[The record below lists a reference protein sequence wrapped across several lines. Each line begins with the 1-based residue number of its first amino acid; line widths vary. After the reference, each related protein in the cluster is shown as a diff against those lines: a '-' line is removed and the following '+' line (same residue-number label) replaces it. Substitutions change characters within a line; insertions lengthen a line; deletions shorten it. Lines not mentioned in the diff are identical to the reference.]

1 MSLRKILVEDPRQT
15 EFQKQSLSERLEV
28 LRQLGYQQDKV
39 LESDAFLAA
48 DRQRMDE
55 IRQRQFCKEVVK
67 SHQKRLKSI
76 WQSHIDVKKAPESKF
91 YLPGPGAYE
100 GKNYI
105 RDEPS
110 FAVHKFQQTAR
121 PFNKVN
127 MKEQTE
133 LIEYM

>member
-1 MSLRKILVEDPRQT
+1 ME
-15 EFQKQSLSERLEV
+15 
-28 LRQLGYQQDKV
+28 
-39 LESDAFLAA
+39 
-48 DRQRMDE
+48 E
-55 IRQRQFCKEVVK
+55 IRQRQSCKEVVK
-67 SHQKRLKSI
+67 SHQRRLKNI

-100 GKNYI
+100 GKSYI

-133 LIEYM
+133 LIEYMQEKRVKDRLASVNEYCGCKFFFSS